1 MNSLVINLVLVAVLA
16 VAVMTDLRS
25 RRIPN
30 LLTFP
35 ALGLGLLLNSAFLGL
50 DGLKT
55 SGEAALLALAI
66 LLPLYMFK
74 GLGAGDVKLMAAIG
88 ALKGPEFFIYTF
100 AWAAIFGGGMAMLG
114 LLRSRRVGLAF
125 SQVDCGKR
133 RPRGCSRSRG
143 VTCPGSDEP
152 GATDNNR
159 VPQYGVGRSWRC
171 RGHCRSHATTRCD

>member
-35 ALGLGLLLNSAFLGL
+35 ALGLGILLNSAFLGL

-55 SGEAALLALAI
+55 SGEATLLAMAM

-125 SQVDCGKR
+125 SHLVYFR
-133 RPRGCSRSRG
+133 FFPRPDGTFISAGRLPYAPAIALGALLVLSG
-143 VTCPGSDEP
+143 V
-152 GATDNNR
+152 R
-159 VPQYGVGRSWRC
+159 WL
-171 RGHCRSHATTRCD
+171 GH

>member
-16 VAVMTDLRS
+16 VAVVTDLRS

-35 ALGLGLLLNSAFLGL
+35 ALGLGILLNSAFLGL

-55 SGEAALLALAI
+55 SGEAALLAMAI

-88 ALKGPEFFIYTF
+88 ALKGPEFLIYTF

-125 SQVDCGKR
+125 SHLVYFR
-133 RPRGCSRSRG
+133 FFPRPDGTFISAGRLPYAPAIALGALFVLSG
-143 VTCPGSDEP
+143 VRWL
-152 GATDNNR
+152 A
-159 VPQYGVGRSWRC
+159 
-171 RGHCRSHATTRCD
+171 H

>member
-35 ALGLGLLLNSAFLGL
+35 AVGLGLLLNSAFLGL

-125 SQVDCGKR
+125 SHLVYFR
-133 RPRGCSRSRG
+133 FFPRPDGTFISAGRLPYAPAIALGALLVLSG
-143 VTCPGSDEP
+143 V
-152 GATDNNR
+152 R
-159 VPQYGVGRSWRC
+159 WL
-171 RGHCRSHATTRCD
+171 GH

>member
-35 ALGLGLLLNSAFLGL
+35 ALGLGILLNSAFLGL

-125 SQVDCGKR
+125 SHLVYFR
-133 RPRGCSRSRG
+133 FFPRPDGTFISAGRLPYAPAIALGALLVLSG
-143 VTCPGSDEP
+143 V
-152 GATDNNR
+152 R
-159 VPQYGVGRSWRC
+159 WL
-171 RGHCRSHATTRCD
+171 GH

>member
-16 VAVMTDLRS
+16 VAVVTDLRS

-35 ALGLGLLLNSAFLGL
+35 ALGLGILLNSAFLGL
-50 DGLKT
+50 DGLKI
-55 SGEAALLALAI
+55 SGEAALLAMAI

-88 ALKGPEFFIYTF
+88 ALKGPEFLIYTF

-125 SQVDCGKR
+125 SHLVYFR
-133 RPRGCSRSRG
+133 FFPRPDGTFISAGRLPYAPAIALGALFVLSG
-143 VTCPGSDEP
+143 VRWL
-152 GATDNNR
+152 A
-159 VPQYGVGRSWRC
+159 
-171 RGHCRSHATTRCD
+171 H

>member
-35 ALGLGLLLNSAFLGL
+35 ALGLGILLNSAFLGL

-55 SGEAALLALAI
+55 SGEAALLALAT

-125 SQVDCGKR
+125 SHLVYFR
-133 RPRGCSRSRG
+133 FFPRPDGTFISAGRLPYAPAIALGALLVLSG
-143 VTCPGSDEP
+143 V
-152 GATDNNR
+152 R
-159 VPQYGVGRSWRC
+159 WL
-171 RGHCRSHATTRCD
+171 GH